1 MHVLQWIAVEADN
14 KDEAYATVEE
24 TLQNMLGDFDMPTH
38 TWYDW
43 FVVGGGR
50 FNVAEDEDFK
60 EAYVEGKTNLVLS
73 AKEQPDEFD
82 ERVLQA
88 MESRKAEFEGYAKDV
103 DTSILDKIIKDYNP
117 REYDFVAFQSL
128 YPIKKMIDM
137 AYGTWDFNSYFYDM
151 VNDTTTPKYLFEAID
166 KAPENWYLVPVD
178 FHF

>member
-1 MHVLQWIAVEADN
+1 MHVLQWIAVQADT
-14 KDEAYATVEE
+14 KDEAYTTVQD

-50 FNVAEDEDFK
+50 WNVGENDDHT
-60 EAYVEGKTNLVLS
+60 EAYTEGKTNLIVS

-82 ERVLQA
+82 ERVLQS
-88 MESRKAEFEGYAKDV
+88 MESRKAEFDGYAKDV
-103 DTSILDKIIKDYNP
+103 DTSIIDKIITHYNP
-117 REYDFVAFQSL
+117 REFDFPAFQSL
-128 YPIKKMIDM
+128 YPVKKLIDM

-166 KAPENWYLVPVD
+166 KEPENWYLVPVD

>member
-1 MHVLQWIAVEADN
+1 MHVLQWIAVEADD
-14 KDEAYATVEE
+14 KDEAYRTVEE
-24 TLQNMLGDFDMPTH
+24 TLQNMLGDFDMPTT

-50 FNVAEDEDFK
+50 WNMSEDDDNI
-60 EAYVEGKTNLVLS
+60 EAYTEGKINMVVS

-82 ERVLQA
+82 ERVLQS
-88 MESRKAEFEGYAKDV
+88 MESRKAEFDGYAKGV

-117 REYDFVAFQSL
+117 REYDFAAFQSL
-128 YPIKKMIDM
+128 YPIKKIIDM
-137 AYGTWDFNSYFYDM
+137 AYGTWDSNSYFYDM

-166 KAPENWYLVPVD
+166 KEPENWYLVPVD